1 MPSENYDFVPWD
13 SPDDIHKFFNR
24 DDIEKFG
31 FLAPLA
37 AKIGASKVGQ
47 AVATQGVKGAL
58 KTGAKNIT
66 SKVGTG
72 LKNIK
77 AKVGVKGGGA
87 ATEAAGAAEGAT
99 SAAKTA
105 AKGASEAVES
115 VAPKPDLGAKMPS
128 TEVTTPEAP
137 AAEPAV
143 ETPEPEE
150 ASGGVG
156 KKTDYKKVGMQMAQ
170 QMQAQSAQKKQ
181 AQEQRA
187 MDMARRGASVQ
198 TGEPMNIAMRLL
210 KVDDEIPDFS
220 DEPIDQCEM
229 CNKYLH
235 DSDYH
240 VLNDHNYCSDCYNQ
254 LAEPEEFDSDFQ
266 EKLTGEPMNIAMRL
280 LKEARPHAL
289 IPNFDLR
296 HMLNPKSDIQGQLI
310 MQHVPH
316 ALSNAESA
324 TEVYN
329 QLMQEAKIRE
339 EETDYF
345 PLPQTQIEDYGEQHP
360 PIFRYNATN
369 EVTYSPDFQDI
380 HTGEP
385 MEIAFQLLKEMQAY
399 DHDHP
404 VELKSVSSSPNI
416 NEACTLCPDPNALIS
431 LRYTNPT
438 FTKDYTHHMCYECAK
453 QYDVHD
459 MIHPAALEGTDV
471 KLAGNPMEIAYQ
483 LLKDSKVDVSG
494 QHAAKNDPRFWEI
507 MSHYGTQDESKVGEP
522 FLPYSRELAEMTPQV
537 DELLAHY
544 GYKPYYF
551 GGQYGNY
558 SDLGKKNYTTGHLA
572 IFDPHTEAASFG
584 DAQFTDNWRKLH
596 ELGHAHGLEDLNH
609 KWGEGR
615 RLGKV
620 GVRTPREMLR
630 AVDWETMALM
640 NQNKLMNEI
649 GLPMTP
655 QEYNRDWNT
664 TVGDAGFRAVTGQFT
679 SPTEEGFVPH
689 DERISPS
696 HAMNAVTR
704 RAEELGLDMDE
715 TLRDKRAGA
724 RKVASEPMDIAHQL
738 LKTNFNEYFG
748 TKDSWV
754 SLPKEGM
761 DAKPELYGEVAD
773 AMNISYEAA
782 GGHSKY
788 KNADDLQE
796 EQKHHRYDMID
807 NDEDPFVD
815 AAHIYSQREQG
826 FKSSV
831 TAHDGGRE
839 SKSALKN
846 HMFENLNRPG
856 HYAETSGA
864 WASVLDREGMPSV
877 TDYDHIR
884 ELVNKPISESENG
897 RYMRDIGG
905 KEHEKQIHG
914 TPMREGADWT
924 QDFLQQSLQAHNE
937 NKPFFLQD
945 YNFQQGATQ

>member
-1 MPSENYDFVPWD
+1 MPSENYDFVPWS
-13 SPDDIHKFFNR
+13 SPDDIHKFFNP
-24 DDIEKFG
+24 DDIDKAF
-31 FLAPLA
+31 FAPLLA
-37 AKIGASKVGQ
+37 RLATSKVGQ
-47 AVATQGVKGAL
+47 AVASQGVKGAL
-58 KTGAKNIT
+58 KTGAKNLST
-66 SKVGTG
+66 KVGTG
-72 LKNIK
+72 LKNLK

-87 ATEAAGAAEGAT
+87 VTEAAGKTAAEGAT

-115 VAPKPDLGAKMPS
+115 VAPKPKLGEKMPS

-137 AAEPAV
+137 AAEPAA

-150 ASGGVG
+150 PSGSAGD
-156 KKTDYKKVGMQMAQ
+156 KTDYKKIGMQLAQ
-170 QMQAQSAQKKQ
+170 QSQANAAQKKQ

-198 TGEPMNIAMRLL
+198 TGEPM
-210 KVDDEIPDFS
+210 K
-220 DEPIDQCEM
+220 
-229 CNKYLH
+229 
-235 DSDYH
+235 
-240 VLNDHNYCSDCYNQ
+240 
-254 LAEPEEFDSDFQ
+254 
-266 EKLTGEPMNIAMRL
+266 
-280 LKEARPHAL
+280 
-289 IPNFDLR
+289 
-296 HMLNPKSDIQGQLI
+296 
-310 MQHVPH
+310 
-316 ALSNAESA
+316 
-324 TEVYN
+324 
-329 QLMQEAKIRE
+329 
-339 EETDYF
+339 
-345 PLPQTQIEDYGEQHP
+345 
-360 PIFRYNATN
+360 
-369 EVTYSPDFQDI
+369 
-380 HTGEP
+380 
-385 MEIAFQLLKEMQAY
+385 IAFQLLKEMAAY
-399 DHDHP
+399 DAEHP
-404 VELKSVSSSPNI
+404 VELKSVASSPYI
-416 NEACTLCPDPNALIS
+416 NEACTLCSNPNALIS
-431 LRYTNPT
+431 LRYTNPS

-459 MIHPAALEGTDV
+459 MIHPAALSPSDYDV

-507 MSHYGTQDESKVGEP
+507 MQHYGTQDASKVGEP

-558 SDLGKKNYTTGHLA
+558 SDLGKRNYTTGHLA

-596 ELGHAHGLEDLNH
+596 ELGHAQGLEDLNH

-640 NQNKLMNEI
+640 NQRKLMDEV

-696 HAMNAVTR
+696 YAMNAVTR

-715 TLRDKRAGA
+715 NLRDKKRRYGNPPPLVSQDKVPAFFDDEQGGA
-724 RKVASEPMDIAHQL
+724 RKVASEPMDIAFQL

-831 TAHDGGRE
+831 TAHDGSRE
-839 SKSALKN
+839 GKSALKN

-884 ELVNKPISESENG
+884 ELVNKPISESDNG
-897 RYMRDIGG
+897 RYIRDIGG
-905 KEHEKQIHG
+905 EEHEKQIHG

>member
-13 SPDDIHKFFNR
+13 SE
-24 DDIEKFG
+24 DDIEKFLQ
-31 FLAPLA
+31 LAPLA
-37 AKIGASKVGQ
+37 AKLGASKVGQ
-47 AVATQGVKGAL
+47 AVASQGVKGAL
-58 KTGAKNIT
+58 KTGAKNLRA
-66 SKVGTG
+66 KVGTG
-72 LKNIK
+72 LKNLK

-87 ATEAAGAAEGAT
+87 VTEAAGAAEGAT

-115 VAPKPDLGAKMPS
+115 VAPKPKLGEKMPS
-128 TEVTTPEAP
+128 AEVTTPEPP
-137 AAEPAV
+137 AAEPAA
-143 ETPEPEE
+143 EMPEPEE
-150 ASGGVG
+150 PSGSAG
-156 KKTDYKKVGMQMAQ
+156 KKTDYKKIGMQLAQ
-170 QMQAQSAQKKQ
+170 QSQANAAQKKQ

-198 TGEPMNIAMRLL
+198 TGEPM
-210 KVDDEIPDFS
+210 
-220 DEPIDQCEM
+220 
-229 CNKYLH
+229 
-235 DSDYH
+235 
-240 VLNDHNYCSDCYNQ
+240 
-254 LAEPEEFDSDFQ
+254 
-266 EKLTGEPMNIAMRL
+266 
-280 LKEARPHAL
+280 
-289 IPNFDLR
+289 
-296 HMLNPKSDIQGQLI
+296 
-310 MQHVPH
+310 
-316 ALSNAESA
+316 
-324 TEVYN
+324 
-329 QLMQEAKIRE
+329 
-339 EETDYF
+339 
-345 PLPQTQIEDYGEQHP
+345 
-360 PIFRYNATN
+360 
-369 EVTYSPDFQDI
+369 
-380 HTGEP
+380 
-385 MEIAFQLLKEMQAY
+385 EIAFQLLKEMAAH
-399 DHDHP
+399 DADHP
-404 VELKSVSSSPNI
+404 VELRSVGSSPYI
-416 NEACTLCPDPNALIS
+416 NEACTLCPNPNALIS

-438 FTKDYTHHMCYECAK
+438 FTKDYTHHLCYNCAE

-459 MIHPAALEGTDV
+459 MIHPAALSPSDYDI

-507 MSHYGTQDESKVGEP
+507 MQHYGTQDTSKVGEP
-522 FLPYSRELAEMTPQV
+522 FLPYSRELADMTAQV

-544 GYKPYYF
+544 GYEPYYF

-558 SDLGKKNYTTGHLA
+558 SDLKNRNYTTGHLA

-596 ELGHAHGLEDLNH
+596 ELGHAQGLEDLNH

-620 GVRTPREMLR
+620 GIRTPREMLR

-640 NQNKLMNEI
+640 NQRKLMDEI

-664 TVGDAGFRAVTGQFT
+664 TVGDAGFRAITGQFT
-679 SPTEEGFVPH
+679 SPTEEGFVPY

-696 HAMNAVTR
+696 YAMDAITR
-704 RAEELGLDMDE
+704 RAEELDIGMDE
-715 TLRDKRAGA
+715 HLRDKKRLRRRGGA
-724 RKVASEPMDIAHQL
+724 RKVASEPMDIPYQL
-738 LKTNFNEYFG
+738 LKNDDRKNNYIEDAFDLGYPLLSYDELHDKQRAIVDTIADSPPSYWNDPVSGELETENYSGMFHPDKHHLYPEEAFDEYLRYIQHYHDASAKVSAMPHEEQMKLQSDFENPLHPSKVALDKMAEEYDHWNVEDPHGNFHRKYNQSAGFASRMAGGFGLNRGEPIEIAYQLLKANFNEYFG

-782 GGHSKY
+782 GGHAKY

-831 TAHDGGRE
+831 TAHDGSRE
-839 SKSALKN
+839 GKNALKN
-846 HMFENLNRPG
+846 HMFENLKIPG

-864 WASVLDREGMPSV
+864 WASVLDKEGMPSV

-884 ELVNKPISESENG
+884 ELVNKPISESDNG

-905 KEHEKQIHG
+905 VEHEKQIHG
-914 TPMREGADWT
+914 TPMKEGADWT
-924 QDFLQQSLQAHNE
+924 QDFLQQSLSAHNE

-945 YNFQQGATQ
+945 YNFQQEATQ

>member
-13 SPDDIHKFFNR
+13 SPDDIEKFFSP
-24 DDIEKFG
+24 DDIEKFA

-37 AKIGASKVGQ
+37 AKLGASAAGR
-47 AVATQGVKGAL
+47 AVASQGIKGAL
-58 KTGAKNIT
+58 KTGAKNLST
-66 SKVGTG
+66 KVSTKVGTG
-72 LKNIK
+72 LKNLK

-87 ATEAAGAAEGAT
+87 VTEAAGKTAAEGAT

-115 VAPKPDLGAKMPS
+115 VAPKPKLGEKMPS
-128 TEVTTPEAP
+128 TEVTTPEPP

-143 ETPEPEE
+143 ETPKPEE
-150 ASGGVG
+150 PSGSAG
-156 KKTDYKKVGMQMAQ
+156 KKTDYKKVGMQLAQ
-170 QMQAQSAQKKQ
+170 QAQAGAAQKKQ

-198 TGEPMNIAMRLL
+198 TGEPM
-210 KVDDEIPDFS
+210 
-220 DEPIDQCEM
+220 
-229 CNKYLH
+229 
-235 DSDYH
+235 
-240 VLNDHNYCSDCYNQ
+240 
-254 LAEPEEFDSDFQ
+254 
-266 EKLTGEPMNIAMRL
+266 
-280 LKEARPHAL
+280 
-289 IPNFDLR
+289 
-296 HMLNPKSDIQGQLI
+296 
-310 MQHVPH
+310 
-316 ALSNAESA
+316 
-324 TEVYN
+324 
-329 QLMQEAKIRE
+329 
-339 EETDYF
+339 
-345 PLPQTQIEDYGEQHP
+345 
-360 PIFRYNATN
+360 
-369 EVTYSPDFQDI
+369 
-380 HTGEP
+380 
-385 MEIAFQLLKEMQAY
+385 EIAFQLLKQTQAY
-399 DHDHP
+399 DSEHP
-404 VELKSVSSSPNI
+404 VEMTSVASSPYI
-416 NEACTLCPDPNALIS
+416 SEACTLCSNPNALIS
-431 LRYTNPT
+431 IRYTNPT
-438 FTKDYTHHMCYECAK
+438 FTKDYTHHMCYDCAK

-459 MIHPAALEGTDV
+459 MIHPAALSPSDYDI
-471 KLAGNPMEIAYQ
+471 KLAGNPIEIAWQ
-483 LLKDSKVDVSG
+483 LLKDAKIDVSG

-507 MSHYGTQDESKVGEP
+507 MQHYGTQDESKVGEP
-522 FLPYSRELAEMTPQV
+522 FLPYSKELAEMTPQV
-537 DELLAHY
+537 NELLAHY
-544 GYKPYYF
+544 GYEPYYF

-558 SDLGKKNYTTGHLA
+558 SDLDKRNYTTGHLA

-596 ELGHAHGLEDLNH
+596 ELGHAQGLEDLNH

-615 RLGKV
+615 RLGKI

-696 HAMNAVTR
+696 YAMDAVTR
-704 RAEELGLDMDE
+704 RAEELGIGMDE
-715 TLRDKRAGA
+715 NLRDKRAGA
-724 RKVASEPMDIAHQL
+724 RKVASEPMDISYQL
-738 LKTNFNEYFG
+738 LKANFNEYFG

-782 GGHSKY
+782 GGHAKY

-831 TAHDGGRE
+831 TAHDGSRE
-839 SKSALKN
+839 GKSALKN
-846 HMFENLNRPG
+846 HMFQNLNRPG

-877 TDYDHIR
+877 TDYNHIR
-884 ELVNKPISESENG
+884 ELVNKPISESDNG
-897 RYMRDIGG
+897 RYRRDIGG
-905 KEHEKQIHG
+905 EEHEKQIHG

>member
-13 SPDDIHKFFNR
+13 SPDDI
-24 DDIEKFG
+24 EKF
-31 FLAPLA
+31 APLIGLA
-37 AKIGASKVGQ
+37 ARLGASKVGQ

-58 KTGAKNIT
+58 KTGAKNLST
-66 SKVGTG
+66 KVGTG
-72 LKNIK
+72 LKNLKGKI
-77 AKVGVKGGGA
+77 GVKGGGA
-87 ATEAAGAAEGAT
+87 VTEAAGKTAAEGAT

-115 VAPKPDLGAKMPS
+115 VAPKPKLGERMPS

-150 ASGGVG
+150 PSGGVG
-156 KKTDYKKVGMQMAQ
+156 KKTDYKKIGMQMAQ

-187 MDMARRGASVQ
+187 MEMARRGASVQ
-198 TGEPMNIAMRLL
+198 TGEPM
-210 KVDDEIPDFS
+210 
-220 DEPIDQCEM
+220 
-229 CNKYLH
+229 
-235 DSDYH
+235 
-240 VLNDHNYCSDCYNQ
+240 
-254 LAEPEEFDSDFQ
+254 
-266 EKLTGEPMNIAMRL
+266 
-280 LKEARPHAL
+280 
-289 IPNFDLR
+289 
-296 HMLNPKSDIQGQLI
+296 
-310 MQHVPH
+310 
-316 ALSNAESA
+316 
-324 TEVYN
+324 
-329 QLMQEAKIRE
+329 
-339 EETDYF
+339 
-345 PLPQTQIEDYGEQHP
+345 
-360 PIFRYNATN
+360 
-369 EVTYSPDFQDI
+369 
-380 HTGEP
+380 
-385 MEIAFQLLKEMQAY
+385 EIAW
-399 DHDHP
+399 
-404 VELKSVSSSPNI
+404 
-416 NEACTLCPDPNALIS
+416 
-431 LRYTNPT
+431 
-438 FTKDYTHHMCYECAK
+438 
-453 QYDVHD
+453 
-459 MIHPAALEGTDV
+459 
-471 KLAGNPMEIAYQ
+471 Q
-483 LLKDSKVDVSG
+483 LLKDSKIDVSG
-494 QHAAKNDPRFWEI
+494 QHAAKNDPRFWEV
-507 MSHYGTQDESKVGEP
+507 MQHYGTQDESKVGEP

-544 GYKPYYF
+544 GYEPYYF

-558 SDLGKKNYTTGHLA
+558 SDLANRNYTTGHLA

-596 ELGHAHGLEDLNH
+596 ELGHAQGLEDLNH

-630 AVDWETMALM
+630 AIDWETMALM
-640 NQNKLMNEI
+640 NQRKLMDEI

-664 TVGDAGFRAVTGQFT
+664 TVGDAGFRAITGQFT
-679 SPTEEGFVPH
+679 SPTEEGFVPY
-689 DERISPS
+689 DERISPAY
-696 HAMNAVTR
+696 AMNAVTR
-704 RAEELGLDMDE
+704 RADELGIGMDE
-715 TLRDKRAGA
+715 NLRDKRRRYGNPPPLVSQDKVPALFDDKEGGA
-724 RKVASEPMDIAHQL
+724 RKVASEPMDIAYQLLKNDDRKNNYIEDAFDLGHPLLSYDELHDKQRAIVDTIADSPPSYWNDPASGELETENYSGMFHPDKHHLYPEEAFDEYLRYIQHYHDASAKVSAMPHEEQIKLQSDFENPLHPSKVALDKMAEEYDHWNVEDPHGNFHRKYNQSAGLASRMAGGFGLHRGEPIEIAYQL

-782 GGHSKY
+782 GGHAKY

-831 TAHDGGRE
+831 TAHDGSRE
-839 SKSALKN
+839 GKSALKN

-864 WASVLDREGMPSV
+864 WATVLDREGMPSV

-905 KEHEKQIHG
+905 EEHEKQIHG

>member
-1 MPSENYDFVPWD
+1 
-13 SPDDIHKFFNR
+13 
-24 DDIEKFG
+24 
-31 FLAPLA
+31 
-37 AKIGASKVGQ
+37 
-47 AVATQGVKGAL
+47 
-58 KTGAKNIT
+58 
-66 SKVGTG
+66 
-72 LKNIK
+72 
-77 AKVGVKGGGA
+77 
-87 ATEAAGAAEGAT
+87 
-99 SAAKTA
+99 
-105 AKGASEAVES
+105 
-115 VAPKPDLGAKMPS
+115 
-128 TEVTTPEAP
+128 
-137 AAEPAV
+137 
-143 ETPEPEE
+143 
-150 ASGGVG
+150 
-156 KKTDYKKVGMQMAQ
+156 
-170 QMQAQSAQKKQ
+170 
-181 AQEQRA
+181 
-187 MDMARRGASVQ
+187 
-198 TGEPMNIAMRLL
+198 
-210 KVDDEIPDFS
+210 
-220 DEPIDQCEM
+220 
-229 CNKYLH
+229 
-235 DSDYH
+235 
-240 VLNDHNYCSDCYNQ
+240 
-254 LAEPEEFDSDFQ
+254 
-266 EKLTGEPMNIAMRL
+266 
-280 LKEARPHAL
+280 
-289 IPNFDLR
+289 
-296 HMLNPKSDIQGQLI
+296 
-310 MQHVPH
+310 
-316 ALSNAESA
+316 
-324 TEVYN
+324 
-329 QLMQEAKIRE
+329 
-339 EETDYF
+339 
-345 PLPQTQIEDYGEQHP
+345 
-360 PIFRYNATN
+360 
-369 EVTYSPDFQDI
+369 
-380 HTGEP
+380 
-385 MEIAFQLLKEMQAY
+385 
-399 DHDHP
+399 
-404 VELKSVSSSPNI
+404 
-416 NEACTLCPDPNALIS
+416 
-431 LRYTNPT
+431 
-438 FTKDYTHHMCYECAK
+438 
-453 QYDVHD
+453 
-459 MIHPAALEGTDV
+459 
-471 KLAGNPMEIAYQ
+471 
-483 LLKDSKVDVSG
+483 
-494 QHAAKNDPRFWEI
+494 
-507 MSHYGTQDESKVGEP
+507 
-522 FLPYSRELAEMTPQV
+522 
-537 DELLAHY
+537 
-544 GYKPYYF
+544 
-551 GGQYGNY
+551 
-558 SDLGKKNYTTGHLA
+558 
-572 IFDPHTEAASFG
+572 
-584 DAQFTDNWRKLH
+584 
-596 ELGHAHGLEDLNH
+596 
-609 KWGEGR
+609 
-615 RLGKV
+615 
-620 GVRTPREMLR
+620 MLR

>member
-13 SPDDIHKFFNR
+13 SPDDIHKFFNP
-24 DDIEKFG
+24 DDIDKAF
-31 FLAPLA
+31 FAPLLA
-37 AKIGASKVGQ
+37 RLATSKVGQ
-47 AVATQGVKGAL
+47 AVASQGVKGAL
-58 KTGAKNIT
+58 KTGAKNLGT
-66 SKVGTG
+66 KVGAG
-72 LKNIK
+72 LKNLK
-77 AKVGVKGGGA
+77 TKVGVTGGGA
-87 ATEAAGAAEGAT
+87 TEGAASATKTAT
-99 SAAKTA
+99 SAA
-105 AKGASEAVES
+105 SEAVDS
-115 VAPKPDLGAKMPS
+115 VTPKPDLGAKMP
-128 TEVTTPEAP
+128 TAEVSTPEPP

-143 ETPEPEE
+143 ETPEPTEP
-150 ASGGVG
+150 SGSAG
-156 KKTDYKKVGMQMAQ
+156 KKNDYKKVGMQLAQ
-170 QMQAQSAQKKQ
+170 QMQAGAAQRKQ

-187 MDMARRGASVQ
+187 ADMARRGASVQ
-198 TGEPMNIAMRLL
+198 TGEPM
-210 KVDDEIPDFS
+210 
-220 DEPIDQCEM
+220 
-229 CNKYLH
+229 
-235 DSDYH
+235 
-240 VLNDHNYCSDCYNQ
+240 
-254 LAEPEEFDSDFQ
+254 
-266 EKLTGEPMNIAMRL
+266 
-280 LKEARPHAL
+280 
-289 IPNFDLR
+289 
-296 HMLNPKSDIQGQLI
+296 
-310 MQHVPH
+310 
-316 ALSNAESA
+316 
-324 TEVYN
+324 
-329 QLMQEAKIRE
+329 
-339 EETDYF
+339 
-345 PLPQTQIEDYGEQHP
+345 
-360 PIFRYNATN
+360 
-369 EVTYSPDFQDI
+369 
-380 HTGEP
+380 
-385 MEIAFQLLKEMQAY
+385 EIAW
-399 DHDHP
+399 
-404 VELKSVSSSPNI
+404 
-416 NEACTLCPDPNALIS
+416 
-431 LRYTNPT
+431 
-438 FTKDYTHHMCYECAK
+438 
-453 QYDVHD
+453 
-459 MIHPAALEGTDV
+459 
-471 KLAGNPMEIAYQ
+471 Q

-544 GYKPYYF
+544 GYEPYYF

-558 SDLGKKNYTTGHLA
+558 SDLGKRNYTTGHLA

-615 RLGKV
+615 RLGNV

-724 RKVASEPMDIAHQL
+724 RKVASEPMDIAYQL

-782 GGHSKY
+782 GGHAKY

-877 TDYDHIR
+877 TDYDHIK
-884 ELVNKPISESENG
+884 ELVNKPISESDNG

-905 KEHEKQIHG
+905 EEREKQIHG